1 MTMPATLGP
10 TIARGVPTPR
20 PRARATV
27 LDGLAIMLF
36 LWHASGIE
44 QYLISQ
50 GGPAPILF
58 QAASLGLLCGVIT
71 FRALARV
78 PITAGRSRELLVFA
92 GILALYA
99 AWTVIDY
106 LYGAPSPEADD
117 LLRSKI
123 IAVLFILIFPYV
135 FSDLRV
141 KYAFGLGC
149 GFLACFGAGMNVFD
163 LLTSTFSTTAGRA
176 AGFYLNPNIAG
187 FMIPCLGLIAMPAL
201 SRWGRYLVWAMVVVG
216 TVVTFSRAA
225 YLFLIVGTIGLTW
238 LGYLGS
244 RRRRYLFPVLALA
257 LAAAFVVALS
267 TGALYSAVAAS
278 PLGPH
283 LNENAIQ
290 RLGGGEQSALENDS
304 TTQRAE
310 LVTLALE
317 HFARSPLIGSGFNAT
332 NDWEIDQ
339 STHNIYLL
347 FMVEGG
353 LIGLGVYLLLLSYL
367 TFRARDVGVLLALL
381 IALQGLFNHNLLDD
395 LQQSLVFAALMI
407 IGTAWRPAQDRGMAG
422 GATAQSRLSRGEI

>member
-1 MTMPATLGP
+1 MMMRAALGP
-10 TIARGVPTPR
+10 VIAQGVSTPR
-20 PRARATV
+20 LGARVTAF
-27 LDGLAIMLF
+27 DMLAIGLF

-50 GGPAPILF
+50 GGPPPILF
-58 QAASLGLLCGVIT
+58 QAASLCILGGVIA

-92 GILALYA
+92 GIMALYMV
-99 AWTVIDY
+99 WTVIDY

-123 IAVLFILIFPYV
+123 VAAIFILIFPYV
-135 FSDLRV
+135 FSDPRV
-141 KYAFGLGC
+141 NRAFCLGC
-149 GFLACFGAGMNVFD
+149 GFLACFAAGLNVFD
-163 LLTSTFSTTAGRA
+163 LVTSTFSTTAGRA
-176 AGFYLNPNIAG
+176 AGFYMNPNIAG

-225 YLFLIVGTIGLTW
+225 YLFLIVATIGLTW

-244 RRRRYLFPVLALA
+244 RKHRFLFPALA
-257 LAAAFVVALS
+257 LTAAAAFVIALS
-267 TGALYSAVAAS
+267 TGALYAAVAVS

-283 LNENAIQ
+283 LNDNAIQ
-290 RLGGGEQSALENDS
+290 RLGGGERSALENDS
-304 TTQRAE
+304 TSQRAE
-310 LVTLALE
+310 LVSIALE

-332 NDWEIDQ
+332 NEWEINQ

-353 LIGLGVYLLLLSYL
+353 LIGLGVYLLLLGYL
-367 TFRARDVGVLLALL
+367 TIRARDVGVLLAAI
-381 IALQGLFNHNLLDD
+381 IALQGVFNHNLLDE
-395 LQQSLVFAALMI
+395 LQQALIFAALMI
-407 IGTAWRPAQDRGMAG
+407 TGAGWRTESEGVMARNRLAQ
-422 GATAQSRLSRGEI
+422 GEV

>member
-1 MTMPATLGP
+1 MMRPLLAPVVAQGVSAPRLG
-10 TIARGVPTPR
+10 
-20 PRARATV
+20 ARATI
-27 LDGLAIMLF
+27 LDSLAIVLF
-36 LWHASGIE
+36 LWHASGVE

-58 QAASLGLLCGVIT
+58 QAASLGLLGGVIA
-71 FRALARV
+71 FRALAGV
-78 PITAGRSRELLVFA
+78 PITAGRSRELFVFA
-92 GILALYA
+92 GVMALYMV
-99 AWTVIDY
+99 WTVIDY
-106 LYGAPSPEADD
+106 LYGAPSPEAED

-123 IAVLFILIFPYV
+123 IAALFILIFPYV

-141 KYAFGLGC
+141 KHAFGLGC
-149 GFLACFGAGMNVFD
+149 GVLACFGAGLNVFD
-163 LLTSTFSTTAGRA
+163 LVTSTFSTTAGRA

-201 SRWGRYLVWAMVVVG
+201 PRWGRYLVWAMVVVG

-225 YLFLIVGTIGLTW
+225 YLFLIVATIGLTW

-244 RRRRYLFPVLALA
+244 RRRRFLFPALALA
-257 LAAAFVVALS
+257 LSAAFVLALS
-267 TGALYSAVAAS
+267 TGALYTVVAAS

-310 LVTLALE
+310 LVALALE
-317 HFARSPLIGSGFNAT
+317 HFSRSPLIGSGFNAT

-353 LIGLGVYLLLLSYL
+353 LIGLGVYLLLLGYL

-381 IALQGLFNHNLLDD
+381 VALQGLFNHNLLDD

-407 IGTAWRPAQDRGMAG
+407 VGTAWRPEQDRAAMAG
-422 GATAQSRLSRGEI
+422 SRLAQSEA

>member
-1 MTMPATLGP
+1 MTHGTLGP
-10 TIARGVPTPR
+10 GFAPQGVSTPALGARV
-20 PRARATV
+20 TV

-36 LWHASGIE
+36 LWHASGVE

-58 QAASLGLLCGVIT
+58 QAGSLSLLCGVIA
-71 FRALARV
+71 FRALARI
-78 PITAGRSRELLVFA
+78 PLTAGRSRELFAFA
-92 GILALYA
+92 GIMALYMV
-99 AWTVIDY
+99 WTFIDY
-106 LYGAPSPEADD
+106 LYGAVSEEADD

-123 IAVLFILIFPYV
+123 IAALFILIFPYV
-135 FSDLRV
+135 FSDLRM
-141 KYAFGLGC
+141 KRAFCLGC
-149 GFLACFGAGMNVFD
+149 GFLACLGAGLNVFD
-163 LLTSTFSTTAGRA
+163 LVTSTFSTTAGRA
-176 AGFYLNPNIAG
+176 AGFYMNPNIAG

-201 SRWGRYLVWAMVVVG
+201 SRWWRYLVWAIVVVG
-216 TVVTFSRAA
+216 AVVTFSRAA
-225 YLFLIVGTIGLTW
+225 YLFLVVATVGLSW

-244 RRRRYLFPVLALA
+244 RKYRYLFAGLALPVTAA
-257 LAAAFVVALS
+257 LVLALS
-267 TGALYSAVAAS
+267 TGALYAVVAAS

-290 RLGGGEQSALENDS
+290 RLGGGEKSALENDS

-310 LVTLALE
+310 LVTTALA

-332 NDWEIDQ
+332 NEWELGQ

-353 LIGLGVYLLLLSYL
+353 LVGLGVYLLLIGYL

-381 IALQGLFNHNLLDD
+381 VVLQGVFNHNLLDD
-395 LQQSLVFAALMI
+395 LQQSLVFAALMV
-407 IGTAWRPAQDRGMAG
+407 IGTAWRSEQDRAMTVAD
-422 GATAQSRLSRGEI
+422 AAQNRLPRGSV

>member
-1 MTMPATLGP
+1 MTMRLTLDP
-10 TIARGVPTPR
+10 VIAQGVATPR
-20 PRARATV
+20 LGARVTAF
-27 LDGLAIMLF
+27 DAMAIVLF

-44 QYLISQ
+44 QYLISE

-58 QAASLGLLCGVIT
+58 QAASLCLLGGVIA

-92 GILALYA
+92 GVMALYMV
-99 AWTVIDY
+99 WTVIDY

-117 LLRSKI
+117 LLRSKL
-123 IAVLFILIFPYV
+123 IAGLFILIFPYV

-141 KYAFGLGC
+141 KRAFSLACGL
-149 GFLACFGAGMNVFD
+149 LACFAAALNVFD
-163 LLTSTFSTTAGRA
+163 LVTSTFSTTAGRA

-201 SRWGRYLVWAMVVVG
+201 SRWGRYLVWAMVVLG

-225 YLFLIVGTIGLTW
+225 YLFLIVSTIGLTW

-244 RRRRYLFPVLALA
+244 RKHRFLFPALA
-257 LAAAFVVALS
+257 LSAAAAFVIALS
-267 TGALYSAVAAS
+267 TGALYSAVAIS

-304 TTQRAE
+304 TTQRTE
-310 LVTLALE
+310 LVGLALE

-332 NDWEIDQ
+332 NEWEIDQ

-353 LIGLGVYLLLLSYL
+353 LIGLGVYLLLLGYL
-367 TFRARDVGVLLALL
+367 TYRASDVGVLLAAL
-381 IALQGLFNHNLLDD
+381 IVLQGVFNHNLLDD

-407 IGTAWRPAQDRGMAG
+407 IGTAWRPEQGQA
-422 GATAQSRLSRGEI
+422 ATRLQQGEV